1 MQRIKEAM
9 TQEVEK
15 VRKEMTEVSNKNLQ
29 DLQMKFDQ
37 LKCDVSVWTYTKQIS
52 LFLWQK

>member
-1 MQRIKEAM
+1 MQRVKEAM

-37 LKCDVSVWTYTKQIS
+37 LKCDVSVWTYTKQI
-52 LFLWQK
+52 